1 MFLPIGRVEGSRT
14 CSNKVTVPAGS
25 EATVRGGLEV
35 RREEIDG
42 VLSVCN
48 MTPPEPRGQTPQCPV
63 RVAAPERPEEPS
75 AIAGRV
81 QEAAVEGLLPRNR
94 GGETV

>member
-48 MTPPEPRGQTPQCPV
+48 T
-63 RVAAPERPEEPS
+63 
-75 AIAGRV
+75 AGTSWGDNWLGSSIWSNV
-81 QEAAVEGLLPRNR
+81 I
-94 GGETV
+94 GGR